1 MILLID
7 NYDSFTYNLYQQL
20 CGLGAE
26 VRVVAHDALSVD
38 GIRRLHPDRILL
50 SAGPGRPCD
59 SGVCMDVIRLLHR
72 NVPLLGVCLGHE
84 CIGEAFGARVV
95 HAGRVMHGKTST
107 VHHDGSGL
115 FRGVPDPFVAAR
127 YHSLALDR
135 TPEGFEQS
143 ATADDGEIMAIRH
156 CELPVYGIQFHPE
169 SFMTPA
175 GVRIMNNFL
184 HAH

>member
-20 CGLGAE
+20 CGLGTD
-26 VRVVAHDALSVD
+26 VRVVAHDAVTVA
-38 GIRRLHPDRILL
+38 GIRRMRPGGIVL

-59 SGVCMDVIRLLHR
+59 SGVCMEVIKQLHK
-72 NVPLLGVCLGHE
+72 NVPMLGVCLGHE

-95 HAGRVMHGKTST
+95 HARRVMHGKTSEIRHNGT
-107 VHHDGSGL
+107 GL
-115 FRGVPDPFVAAR
+115 FLGVPNPFTAAR

-135 TPEGFEQS
+135 APDGFETS

-156 CELPVYGIQFHPE
+156 AGLPVYGIQFHPE
-169 SFMTPA
+169 SFMTPEGA
-175 GVRIMNNFL
+175 RIMRNFL
-184 HAH
+184 HAV